1 MLLVGSK
8 TSVLIA
14 ITLVCLTGSI
24 QAQEANSDATTADAQ
39 IQKTLNGSKELFKGG
54 TSDDQAEANLQTLN
68 TATVNSGQ
76 WHMEAAMNLLRVA
89 FSCKESNDLKT
100 AQRVALRVL
109 VHLALAE
116 KLFAGDSNSLSSV
129 YEIRGVVREQ
139 LVGDTNQALQN
150 YQSAVKLNPDNES
163 ANRRVQMLK
172 GGLTTQ

>member
-1 MLLVGSK
+1 MFMGGRTTIALLV
-8 TSVLIA
+8 
-14 ITLVCLTGSI
+14 ITLLGLTSSVE
-24 QAQEANSDATTADAQ
+24 AQEANSDATTADAQ
-39 IQKTLNGSKELFKGG
+39 IQRTLNDSKSLFRDGS
-54 TSDDQAEANLQTLN
+54 SDDQAETKLQAIS
-68 TATVNSGQ
+68 TATANSGQ

-150 YQSAVKLNPDNES
+150 YQSSVKLNPDNDS
-163 ANRRVQMLK
+163 ANRRVQLLK